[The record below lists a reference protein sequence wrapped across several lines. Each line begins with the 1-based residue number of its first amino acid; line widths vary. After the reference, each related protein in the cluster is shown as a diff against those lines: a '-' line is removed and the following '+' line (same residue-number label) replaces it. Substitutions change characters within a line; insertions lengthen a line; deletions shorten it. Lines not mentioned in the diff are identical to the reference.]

1 MIRYQSA
8 AALWGHEPTYRS
20 EFWQT
25 VGFLRM
31 SDDPSGGAGGVSANA
46 AITQATSFIIRDR
59 AWQLD
64 ITVELLL
71 ETVAI
76 LFLRTLWG
84 LMSQSPSV
92 PGEFMKQNR
101 LLYN

>member
-46 AITQATSFIIRDR
+46 AITQATSFIIRDWVGKR
-59 AWQLD
+59 LKIIGALPEKRWQISQL
-64 ITVELLL
+64 ESNLLKGK
-71 ETVAI
+71 
-76 LFLRTLWG
+76 R
-84 LMSQSPSV
+84 
-92 PGEFMKQNR
+92 QNWR
-101 LLYN
+101 